1 MVIIAATVHFMRMG
15 MTNVGVASRTQ
26 QDDFWSFFVLIE
38 ASFAPTQ
45 NMTKQQVISLVCCA
59 GGPQANT
66 SYSTQ
71 SAIDASPSAVFFT
84 TVQLESTGCSL
95 STQNQN
101 ESHWSESMTINLY
114 MNQHES
120 TWINMQESN
129 EMMKSQDWCAAVIK
143 PCSAVSEGH
152 CCQEHS
158 VQQDVCNKDCLG
170 NDIIQLWS
178 RS

>member
-1 MVIIAATVHFMRMG
+1 MFHVDFEMVIIAATVHFMRMG

-45 NMTKQQVISLVCCA
+45 NMTKQQVISLVCSA

-120 TWINMQESN
+120 TWINMNQHARKQWDDEIS
-129 EMMKSQDWCAAVIK
+129 
-143 PCSAVSEGH
+143 GL
-152 CCQEHS
+152 
-158 VQQDVCNKDCLG
+158 VCGCDQAMLFCLR
-170 NDIIQLWS
+170 
-178 RS
+178 RSLLPGA

>member
-1 MVIIAATVHFMRMG
+1 MKSGNGDNSCDGSLHEDGNDQCWCSFSDATG
-15 MTNVGVASRTQ
+15 
-26 QDDFWSFFVLIE
+26 WLLKFFVLIE
-38 ASFAPTQ
+38 ASFGPTQ
-45 NMTKQQVISLVCCA
+45 NMTKQQVISLVCSA

-120 TWINMQESN
+120 TWINMNQHARKQWDDEILGLVCGCDQA
-129 EMMKSQDWCAAVIK
+129 ML
-143 PCSAVSEGH
+143 
-152 CCQEHS
+152 CC
-158 VQQDVCNKDCLG
+158 LR
-170 NDIIQLWS
+170 
-178 RS
+178 RSLLPGA